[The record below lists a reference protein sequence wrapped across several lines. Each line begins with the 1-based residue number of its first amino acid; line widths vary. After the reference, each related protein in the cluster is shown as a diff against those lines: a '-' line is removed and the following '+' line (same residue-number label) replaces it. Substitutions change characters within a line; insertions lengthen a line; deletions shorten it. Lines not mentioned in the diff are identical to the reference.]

1 MWRSLTPR
9 WRRSH
14 RAAYSGALGL
24 AVLCAL
30 IGCSP
35 APPPPDTTVLRWM
48 QAFAAQD
55 GNAVASLTCR
65 ASQSDLQNTRLL
77 TMALGIPPQNFGGA
91 GGGQF
96 FGGGGGGQVV
106 YDVAQLQ
113 YETTFDDN
121 QSARVQVTGFLR
133 LASGMNSQVL
143 PMNSTVGLIREQAL
157 WRVCDAGSN

>member
-1 MWRSLTPR
+1 MWRYSTPN
-9 WRRSH
+9 WRGSH
-14 RAAYSGALGL
+14 LAAYAVVLGL
-24 AVLCAL
+24 AVMGGLS
-30 IGCSP
+30 GCSA
-35 APPPPDTTVLRWM
+35 APPSPDTTVLRWM

-65 ASQSDLQNTRLL
+65 ANQSDLQNTRLL
-77 TMALGIPPQNFGGA
+77 TMALGIPSQNFGGA

-121 QSARVQVTGFLR
+121 QSARVLVTGFLR
-133 LASGMNSQVL
+133 LASGMNSQML
-143 PMNSTVGLIREQAL
+143 PMNSTVGLIREQSL